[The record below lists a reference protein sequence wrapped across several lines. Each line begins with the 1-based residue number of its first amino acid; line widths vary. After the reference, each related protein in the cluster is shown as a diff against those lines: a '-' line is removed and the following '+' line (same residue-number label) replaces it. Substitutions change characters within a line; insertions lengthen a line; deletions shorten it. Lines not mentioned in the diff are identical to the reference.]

1 MITINNERIENI
13 DVVYKTWKKTNTK
26 TYTSKSGTVVCLG
39 YGCELGNGCKLGN
52 GCELGN
58 ECELGDFCK
67 LGNGCELGYG
77 CELGNGCK
85 LGNGCELGN
94 FCELGYECEQPY
106 PLWFTGIRF
115 SIGYYSIGMIASGCI
130 IKPVK
135 WWEENIIRCA
145 EENGY
150 TPEQIKEYQWRI
162 KTLVSWM
169 KEHDVYELKGDE

>member
-1 MITINNERIENI
+1 MITINNEQIENI
-13 DVVYKTWKKTNTK
+13 EVVYKTWKKSNNK
-26 TYTSKSGTVVCLG
+26 YTSVNGTVIWLG
-39 YGCELGNGCKLGN
+39 NYCKLGNNCELGNGCKLGY
-52 GCELGN
+52 G
-58 ECELGDFCK
+58 CK
-67 LGNGCELGYG
+67 LGNGCKLGY
-77 CELGNGCK
+77 GCK

-94 FCELGYECEQPY
+94 FCKLGDECEQPY

-150 TPEQIKEYQWRI
+150 TPEQIKEYEWRV

-169 KEHDVYELKGDE
+169 KEHDVYGLKGDE